1 MPLSANLPAESGVC
15 VDSLA
20 VVEGMVVVAVAATRA
35 TVPCPVC
42 GELAARVHSRYRRTV
57 ADLPWQGVA
66 VRLDLHTRRFYCD
79 APTCPRQIFAERF
92 PGLVAAGA
100 RRSVRLR
107 TLYLA
112 IGLVLGGEAGTRLA
126 ADLGLTVSPDTLLRI
141 TTGDPLPEPPT
152 PQVLG
157 VDDWSWRRGRR
168 WGTILVDLERHRPVE
183 ILPDRKADTLARW
196 LHDHPGV
203 QYVARDRAGAY
214 ADGIRQGAPEAVQIA
229 DRFHLVKNAG
239 EALERV
245 LQRHHAALRAA
256 AKAVDQAATAAGAA
270 AEESGSCPAGSPAV
284 PAPPAQSVAA
294 PPAPTA
300 IPGTPVSPLTRAE
313 QAPAASRARRA
324 AQYAEVLALSERG
337 LGPTAVAQRVGLTR
351 QTVARWLRAG
361 AFPARAAATPRHR
374 GVAAHEPYLRERWQ
388 AGCQNARQLWR
399 ELRERGFTG
408 GAEAV
413 RRLVV
418 DWRASPARPGPPRRG
433 AATAAPAAPPP
444 PATRPRSPR
453 QARWL
458 LVKPAE
464 ALTPDQQAYVAHLG
478 QACPEVL
485 AAQRL
490 TREFNRLVRERDQGA
505 LAPWLTAAQTSAVPE
520 FGELA
525 KGFVRD
531 HAAVEAALQYAWS
544 SGQVEAQV
552 LQVKALRR
560 QMRGRGSFALVRR
573 RVVKAA

>member
-1 MPLSANLPAESGVC
+1 MPLTATLPAESGVR

-20 VVEGMVVVAVAATRA
+20 VVEGMVVAVVAATRA

-42 GELAARVHSRYRRTV
+42 GKSASRVHSHYRRTV
-57 ADLPWQGVA
+57 ADLPWQGVP

-92 PGLVAAGA
+92 PDLVAAGA
-100 RRSVRLR
+100 RRSARLS

-112 IGLVLGGEAGTRLA
+112 ISLVLGGEAGTRLA

-141 TTGDPLPEPPT
+141 TTADPLPASPT
-152 PQVLG
+152 PRVLG

-168 WGTILVDLERHRPVE
+168 WGTILVDLERHRPIE
-183 ILPDRKADTLARW
+183 ILPDRQADTLARW
-196 LHDHPGV
+196 LQDHPGV

-214 ADGIRQGAPEAVQIA
+214 ADGIRTGAPDAVQIA
-229 DRFHLVKNAG
+229 DRLHLVKNAG
-239 EALERV
+239 EALEQV
-245 LQRHHAALRAA
+245 LRRHHASLRAA
-256 AKAVDQAATAAGAA
+256 AKAVDQAAGADDAPPCAPEAGSAA
-270 AEESGSCPAGSPAV
+270 APAS
-284 PAPPAQSVAA
+284 PAPPAPPVAA
-294 PPAPTA
+294 PPA
-300 IPGTPVSPLTRAE
+300 GAE
-313 QAPAASRARRA
+313 QAQTASRDRRA
-324 AQYAEVLALSERG
+324 AQYAEVLALSRQG

-361 AFPARAAATPRHR
+361 VFPERAPAAPRHR

-388 AGCQNARQLWR
+388 AGCQHARQLWR

-418 DWRASPARPGPPRRG
+418 AWRASPARPGPPRRRP
-433 AATAAPAAPPP
+433 ATAARAAPPP

-458 LVKPAE
+458 LVKPEE
-464 ALTPDQQAYVAHLG
+464 ALTPDQQAYVTHLV

-485 AAQRL
+485 VAQRL
-490 TREFNRLVRERDQGA
+490 TRECNRLVRERDQGA
-505 LAPWLTAAQTSAVPE
+505 LAPWLTAAQTSVVPE

-525 KGFVRD
+525 KGFGRD
-531 HAAVEAALQYAWS
+531 HAAVEAALQYEWS

-560 QMRGRGSFALVRR
+560 QMRGRGGFALVRR

>member
-1 MPLSANLPAESGVC
+1 MPLTATLPAESGVC

-20 VVEGMVVVAVAATRA
+20 VVEGMVVAVVAATRA
-35 TVPCPVC
+35 TAPCPIC
-42 GELAARVHSRYRRTV
+42 GQSASRVHSRYRRTV

-66 VRLDLHTRRFYCD
+66 VRLDLHTRRFSCD

-92 PGLVAAGA
+92 PGLVAARA

-107 TLYLA
+107 TRYLA

-126 ADLGLTVSPDTLLRI
+126 ADLGLAVSPDTLLRI
-141 TTGDPLPEPPT
+141 TTGDPLPEAPT
-152 PQVLG
+152 PRVLG

-168 WGTILVDLERHRPVE
+168 WGTILVDLERHRPIE
-183 ILPDRKADTLARW
+183 ILPDRQADTLARW
-196 LHDHPGV
+196 LQDHPGV
-203 QYVARDRAGAY
+203 RCVARDRAGAY
-214 ADGIRQGAPEAVQIA
+214 ADGIRTGAPDAVQIA
-229 DRFHLVKNAG
+229 DRVHLVKNAG
-239 EALERV
+239 EALEQVRR
-245 LQRHHAALRAA
+245 RHHASLRAA
-256 AKAVDQAATAAGAA
+256 AKAVDQAAGADDSPPRA
-270 AEESGSCPAGSPAV
+270 LEVCAVAVPAG
-284 PAPPAQSVAA
+284 PAPPAQPAA
-294 PPAPTA
+294 SQLA
-300 IPGTPVSPLTRAE
+300 GAE
-313 QAPAASRARRA
+313 QAQTASRDRRA
-324 AQYAEVLALSERG
+324 AQYEEVLALSRQG

-351 QTVARWLRAG
+351 QTVARWMRTG
-361 AFPARAAATPRHR
+361 AFPERAPATPRHR

-464 ALTPDQQAYVAHLG
+464 ALTPDQQAYVAHLV

-490 TREFNRLVRERDQGA
+490 TRECNRLVRERDQGA
-505 LAPWLTAAQTSAVPE
+505 VVPWLTAAQTSAVPE

-573 RVVKAA
+573 RVAKAA